1 MIDHDDTIISD
12 YYDWD
17 RLGTLD
23 DPIPELLER
32 HHRLVERT
40 MPALQ
45 DPACRRCPVI
55 GYCWGGCTNSRLLTE
70 NRPSAFC
77 DQLALVEKVKRL
89 ATEGSL
95 RI

>member
-1 MIDHDDTIISD
+1 
-12 YYDWD
+12 
-17 RLGTLD
+17 
-23 DPIPELLER
+23 
-32 HHRLVERT
+32 